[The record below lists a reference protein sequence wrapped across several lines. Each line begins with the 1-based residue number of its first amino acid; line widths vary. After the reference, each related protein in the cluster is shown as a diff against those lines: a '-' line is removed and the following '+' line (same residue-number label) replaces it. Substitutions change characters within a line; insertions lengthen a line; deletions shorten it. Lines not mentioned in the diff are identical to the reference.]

1 MRLQDVLDGRNVH
14 DKPSV
19 ATGDVNTK
27 DGDQNQD
34 CERVMGEH
42 RLKERNGNDVN
53 EVVITGTLFPHKTT
67 HKATWI
73 SADRKSK
80 NQKDYVL
87 IGKRF
92 RNSVKDTRV
101 YRSAGI

>member
-42 RLKERNGNDVN
+42 RLKERNGNDIN
-53 EVVITGTLFPHKTT
+53 EVVIKERCSHTKPPTKQRGFLRTGR
-67 HKATWI
+67 AEI
-73 SADRKSK
+73 RK
-80 NQKDYVL
+80 
-87 IGKRF
+87 IMC
-92 RNSVKDTRV
+92 
-101 YRSAGI
+101 

>member
-1 MRLQDVLDGRNVH
+1 
-14 DKPSV
+14 
-19 ATGDVNTK
+19 
-27 DGDQNQD
+27 
-34 CERVMGEH
+34 MGEH
-42 RLKERNGNDVN
+42 RLKERNGTSFMSFNDIN

-73 SADRKSK
+73 SADRKNR